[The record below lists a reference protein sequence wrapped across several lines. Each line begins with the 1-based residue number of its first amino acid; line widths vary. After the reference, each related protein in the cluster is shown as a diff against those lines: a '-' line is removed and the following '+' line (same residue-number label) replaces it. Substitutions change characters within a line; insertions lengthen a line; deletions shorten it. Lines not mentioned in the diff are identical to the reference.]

1 MNSLITREHNG
12 AAFTFREDG
21 YFNMTKAAAHFNR
34 RLDHFLKTV
43 ETNAYIAA
51 LADALNSPEK
61 GDKGI
66 IQVTRGNGQN
76 PQVGTYAHPKLAV
89 FFARWLDVRFAVWC
103 DMQIDDILHGRSVVV
118 PVQQAQAPAATL
130 TMEQV
135 NEAIRAAVAP
145 LEQRIAGLLAAPEDD
160 VKKLKAPIPDDLQ
173 TAREFLTE
181 LVGYTKVNR
190 DMVQALGKTATGIC
204 MRQGVK
210 PIMRKNPGK
219 QFKVSFYPKPLLE
232 EAYALMVTQQ

>member
-21 YFNMTKAAAHFNR
+21 YFNMTKAAKHYGKDLSNFMRSPDTRDYIEALSVHF
-34 RLDHFLKTV
+34 T
-43 ETNAYIAA
+43 
-51 LADALNSPEK
+51 
-61 GDKGI
+61 DKGVVEV
-66 IQVTRGNGQN
+66 QRGSGLLL
-76 PQVGTYAHPKLAV
+76 QVGTWAHPKLAV

-118 PVQQAQAPAATL
+118 PVQQAQAPAVTL